1 MKVDVAEKLVAEARM
16 CDIENAGIL
25 RGIGNEYTTQL
36 LVLPCNVQASLDHI
50 APSSP
55 LLMFY

>member
-1 MKVDVAEKLVAEARM
+1 
-16 CDIENAGIL
+16 L